1 MFMLDTN
8 VVSEMR
14 KIARG
19 TCDAAVAAW
28 LQRAAPSELYLSVVS
43 VLELEIGYGR
53 LLRRDARQAQLLKAW
68 LSDAVYPLFAER
80 ILSIDVEIAQICA
93 SLHVPDKRPENDALI
108 AATAMRHDLTV
119 VTRNTADFKAIS
131 VSLLNPWST
140 AST

>member
-1 MFMLDTN
+1 MFLLDTN

-19 TCDAAVAAW
+19 TCDASVAAW
-28 LQRAAPSELYLSVVS
+28 LQRAAPSELHLSVVS